1 LKDRW
6 IAAGGVVIT
15 SGMPDVCVIYNPAA
29 GRGRAER
36 RLREARNSLGDIQ
49 LMPTA
54 RAGHAEELARAAAER
69 GFAKVIAA
77 GGDGTVH
84 EVANGLLQSGN
95 RDVVFSTWPI
105 GSANDYAF
113 TLGMQQWWKQRTGPT
128 AILEADVGRVRAP
141 GRERFYVNALGI
153 GFNGMVT
160 LESRSVRWLTGAPL
174 YTWAFFKA
182 MVKHFRTPPL
192 RVRFDDR
199 ESHGPT
205 LALTINL
212 AQREGGF
219 PITPKADLTDGLF
232 DYLHA
237 TKLRRWHLLR
247 YLPAMIRGTLPENHP
262 LLHTGR
268 AARIAVE
275 SDEPLCIH
283 ADGEFFCTPTDGI
296 REAQVEVIPKRLKV
310 ETFPPALYGGRR

>member
-1 LKDRW
+1 
-6 IAAGGVVIT
+6 
-15 SGMPDVCVIYNPAA
+15 MIYNPAA

-36 RLREARNSLGDIQ
+36 WLHDARDSLGGIE
-49 LMPTA
+49 LMPTS
-54 RAGHAEELARAAAER
+54 RAGHATELAREAADR

-95 RDVVFSTWPI
+95 RDAVFSTWPI
-105 GSANDYAF
+105 GSANDYAY
-113 TLGMQQWWKQRTGPT
+113 TLGMQQWWKRRSEPT
-128 AILEADVGRVRAP
+128 AVLEVDVGRITAS
-141 GRERFYVNALGI
+141 GREQFYVNALGI

-160 LESRSVRWLTGAPL
+160 LESRGIRGLTGVPL
-174 YTWAFFKA
+174 YTWAFLKA

-192 RVRFDDR
+192 RVRFDER
-199 ESHGPT
+199 ETNGPT

-219 PITPKADLTDGLF
+219 PITPRADLTDGHF

-237 TKLRRWHLLR
+237 TKLRRWHLVR
-247 YLPAMIRGTLPENHP
+247 YLPAMIRGTLPEDHP

-268 AARIAVE
+268 AARITAAA
-275 SDEPLCIH
+275 DEPLCIH
-283 ADGEFFCTPTDGI
+283 ADGEFFCTPADGI
-296 REAQVEVIPKRLKV
+296 REVTIEVLPKRLKV
-310 ETFPPALYGGRR
+310 EVFPPALYGGRR

>member
-1 LKDRW
+1 
-6 IAAGGVVIT
+6 
-15 SGMPDVCVIYNPAA
+15 MPGTCIIYNPAA

-36 RLREARNSLGDIQ
+36 WLKQARVSLGDIE

-54 RAGHAEELARAAAER
+54 RAGHAVELARAAAER
-69 GFAKVIAA
+69 GFGRIVAA

-95 RDVVFSTWPI
+95 REAVFSTWPV
-105 GSANDYAF
+105 GSANDYAY
-113 TLGMQQWWKQRTGPT
+113 TLGMQTWWKTRTEPT
-128 AILEADVGRVRAP
+128 AIMEVDVGRVTAP
-141 GRERFYVNALGI
+141 GRERFYVNALGV

-160 LESRSVRWLTGAPL
+160 LESRSIRWLTGMPL
-174 YTWAFFKA
+174 YTWAFLKT

-192 RVRFDDR
+192 RVRFDDQNVD
-199 ESHGPT
+199 GPT

-219 PITPKADLTDGLF
+219 PITPDADLADGLF

-247 YLPAMIRGTLPENHP
+247 YLPAMIRGKLPKNHP
-262 LLHTGR
+262 LLRTGR
-268 AARIAVE
+268 AARIQIE
-275 SDEPLCIH
+275 SDDPLCIH
-283 ADGEFFCTPTDGI
+283 ADGEFFCIPSDGV
-296 REAQVEVIPKRLKV
+296 REVSIEVLPRRMKVEVYPSG
-310 ETFPPALYGGRR
+310 LYGGRR

>member
-1 LKDRW
+1 
-6 IAAGGVVIT
+6 
-15 SGMPDVCVIYNPAA
+15 MPDACVIYNPAA

-36 RLREARNSLGDIQ
+36 WLRDARESLGGIE

-54 RAGHAEELARAAAER
+54 RAGHATELARSAADG

-95 RDVVFSTWPI
+95 RDAVFSTWPV
-105 GSANDYAF
+105 GSANDYAY
-113 TLGMQQWWKQRTGPT
+113 TLGMQQWWKRRSEPT
-128 AILEADVGRVRAP
+128 AVIEVDVGRVSAP
-141 GRERFYVNALGI
+141 GREQFYVNALGI

-160 LESRSVRWLTGAPL
+160 LESRGIHWLTGVPL
-174 YTWAFFKA
+174 YTWAFLKA

-192 RVRFDDR
+192 RVRFDGR
-199 ESHGPT
+199 ESNGPT

-219 PITPKADLTDGLF
+219 PITPRASLTDGLF

-237 TKLRRWHLLR
+237 TKLRRWHLVR
-247 YLPAMIRGTLPENHP
+247 YLPAMIRGTLPENHA

-268 AARIAVE
+268 AARITVAA
-275 SDEPLCIH
+275 DEPLCIH
-283 ADGEFFCTPTDGI
+283 ADGEFFCTPVDGV
-296 REAQVEVIPKRLKV
+296 REVTVEVLLKRMKAEV
-310 ETFPPALYGGRR
+310 FPPGLYGGRR